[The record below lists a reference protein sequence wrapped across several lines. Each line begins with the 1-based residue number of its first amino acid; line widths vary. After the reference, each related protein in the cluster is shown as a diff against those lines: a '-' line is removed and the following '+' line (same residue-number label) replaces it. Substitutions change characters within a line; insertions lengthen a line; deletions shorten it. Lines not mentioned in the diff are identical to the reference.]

1 MATALFRMYQV
12 NGLNSEFESEDQCSA
27 TENT

>member
-12 NGLNSEFESEDQCSA
+12 NGLASLKAIEDQCSA